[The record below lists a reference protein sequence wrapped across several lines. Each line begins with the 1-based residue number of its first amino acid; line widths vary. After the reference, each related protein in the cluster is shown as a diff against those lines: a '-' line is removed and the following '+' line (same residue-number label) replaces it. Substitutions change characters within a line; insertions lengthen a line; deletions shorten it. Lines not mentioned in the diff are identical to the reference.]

1 MHVLNLKVFC
11 DLVET
16 GSFSTAAERNAITQ
30 SAVSQQIK
38 TLEQK
43 FGVTFFERGKKNFSI
58 TPEGTVMYRAA
69 QRILDIY
76 RNIEVELHSVRNE
89 VAGSVRLATVFSL
102 GLHELPPLIKE
113 YRARFPQVDLLLT
126 YRRNNDVYQEVL
138 DDRSD
143 LGVVAYP
150 KTRRGLVVETFARDR
165 IILICAPTHPLA
177 RRGHATISDLEGQN
191 FISFEPDLPT
201 RKAVDQLLR
210 EHGVDVVQSME
221 FDNIETVKRAVEVE
235 SGISLV
241 PSNSVAEE
249 IESGQLRG
257 LELSDAKMWRPMGIV
272 LRRGRTISPALREFI
287 EMLRTLN
294 GGGAGK

>member
-1 MHVLNLKVFC
+1 MLN
-11 DLVET
+11 
-16 GSFSTAAERNAITQ
+16 
-30 SAVSQQIK
+30 
-38 TLEQK
+38 
-43 FGVTFFERGKKNFSI
+43 
-58 TPEGTVMYRAA
+58 
-69 QRILDIY
+69 
-76 RNIEVELHSVRNE
+76 
-89 VAGSVRLATVFSL
+89 
-102 GLHELPPLIKE
+102 
-113 YRARFPQVDLLLT
+113 

-138 DDRSD
+138 DDRAD

-165 IILICAPTHPLA
+165 IILICPPTHPWRA
-177 RRGHATISDLEGQN
+177 AVTHTVSDLEGQN

-257 LELSDAKMWRPMGIV
+257 LELTDAKMWRPMGIV

-287 EMLRTLN
+287 EMLRTFG
-294 GGGAGK
+294 GGGAVEK